1 MFTQKHDI
9 RSLSQHRHNLLKAR
23 SLTALALVGLMS
35 ILAVSAAQAGGRG
48 GIGGDLHSAS
58 GGAKR

>member
-1 MFTQKHDI
+1 MFAHNHDI

-23 SLTALALVGLMS
+23 SLTTLALVGVMS

-48 GIGGDLHSAS
+48 GLGGEVHSAT